1 MPSAAAKEKRAALR
15 ASQCKVP
22 KDTGCR
28 NETNL
33 DDEVAKFNEEQHKF
47 NERRRALLQ
56 RISERETQRCM
67 QQISKA
73 PPQVAQ
79 SHPSGANISAVRSS
93 QSGANGAESHG
104 QTTQADRSS
113 KGGQSE
119 TELHGQMAHM
129 HAGTV
134 RENPLTLV
142 QNTYPQRVTAASTAS
157 AAVRELLELL
167 NMYEP
172 PTEPAAR
179 ESFESQVYV
188 KVKRILKNQK
198 QRAYRK
204 AKKQGY
210 LNL

>member
-1 MPSAAAKEKRAALR
+1 MPSAAAKKKRAALR
-15 ASQCKVP
+15 ASQCKVS
-22 KDTGCR
+22 KDTGCC

-33 DDEVAKFNEEQHKF
+33 DDEVAKFNEGQHEF

-79 SHPSGANISAVRSS
+79 SRPSGANISAVRSS
-93 QSGANGAESHG
+93 QSGANGTESHG

-113 KGGQSE
+113 QGGQSE
-119 TELHGQMAHM
+119 TESHGQMAHM
-129 HAGTV
+129 HPGIV

-142 QNTYPQRVTAASTAS
+142 QNTYPQRVIAASTA
-157 AAVRELLELL
+157 AVQELLELL

-172 PTEPAAR
+172 PSEPVAR

-204 AKKQGY
+204 AKKQGF
-210 LNL
+210 LHL